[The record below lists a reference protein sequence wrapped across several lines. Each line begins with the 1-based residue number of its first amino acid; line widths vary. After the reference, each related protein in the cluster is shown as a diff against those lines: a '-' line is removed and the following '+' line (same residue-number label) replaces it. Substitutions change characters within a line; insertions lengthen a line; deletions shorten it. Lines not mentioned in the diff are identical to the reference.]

1 MFLTAACRNDG
12 KLKGSMHS
20 DIYLQ
25 SNSNRVRNI
34 LIVDDNPVNL
44 RILADYLEAHQ
55 YGVLVARDG
64 QSGLDKAEFAL
75 PDLILLDVMMPEID
89 GFETC
94 RLLKL
99 NKKTANIPVIFM
111 TALSETEN
119 KLEGFN
125 AGAVDYV
132 TKPLQQKEVLARIR
146 THLRLRE
153 LTEELEE
160 LVAARTAELETAYR
174 ALSKM
179 DKTKGDFISIMS
191 HELRTPLAVID
202 GYTQLLQDS
211 MTIKEDDELTML
223 VDNILKGTTR
233 MLRTMNDIFDVTR
246 IENDVLN
253 VFKEKVDVAAI
264 FNEIIE
270 KLEPALAGRQI
281 YLERRALDDLPPLR
295 ADKSLITKVFYHLV
309 VNAVKYTPDGGRV
322 LIEGQVCTTNDDQEL
337 KITVS
342 DNGIGIDPSQ
352 LNLIFEKFYQTGKV
366 NLHSSGTTTFKGGGP
381 GLGLAIAKG
390 IVDAHNGRIWA
401 ESEGV
406 DEKQCLGSRFYVSLP
421 MT

>member
-1 MFLTAACRNDG
+1 
-12 KLKGSMHS
+12 MHS

-25 SNSNRVRNI
+25 STSRRVQNI

-99 NKKTANIPVIFM
+99 NERTANIPVIFM

-153 LTEELEE
+153 LTEKLEE
-160 LVAARTAELETAYR
+160 LVTERTAELETAYQ

-211 MTIKEDDELTML
+211 SAIQEDDELTML

-246 IENDVLN
+246 IDNGVLN
-253 VFKEKVDVAAI
+253 VFKEKVDLTAV
-264 FNEIIE
+264 FDEIIK
-270 KLEPALAGRQI
+270 KLQPALGGRHI
-281 YLERRALDDLPPLR
+281 AIERRGLDDLPPLSV
-295 ADKSLITKVFYHLV
+295 DKSLIIKVFYHLI
-309 VNAVKYTPDGGRV
+309 VNAIKYTPDGGRV
-322 LIEGQVCTTNDDQEL
+322 LIEGQVCSSDENDEI
-337 KITVS
+337 KISVS

-352 LNLIFEKFYQTGKV
+352 LTLIFEKFYQTGKV

-406 DEKQCLGSRFYVSLP
+406 DEENCLGSQFYVSLP
-421 MT
+421 L

>member
-1 MFLTAACRNDG
+1 MYND
-12 KLKGSMHS
+12 L
-20 DIYLQ
+20 YLQ
-25 SNSNRVRNI
+25 PNSKRVQNI

-94 RLLKL
+94 RLLKE
-99 NKKTANIPVIFM
+99 NEKTCHIPVIFM

-119 KLEGFN
+119 KLEGFG

-160 LVAARTAELETAYR
+160 VVSERTAELESAYQT
-174 ALSKM
+174 LSKL

-211 MTIKEDDELTML
+211 DAIQEDEQLSML

-246 IENDVLN
+246 IDNGVLSLFREDVVLTA
-253 VFKEKVDVAAI
+253 VFD
-264 FNEIIE
+264 EIVK
-270 KLEPALAGRQI
+270 KLQPALRGRHI
-281 YLERRALDDLPPLR
+281 FIERKGLDEMPTIK
-295 ADKSLITKVFYHLV
+295 ADQSMMVKLFYHLI
-309 VNAVKYTPDGGRV
+309 VNAIKYTPDGGRV
-322 LIEGQVCTTNDDQEL
+322 LIEARICSSDVGEEA
-337 KITVS
+337 KIIIS
-342 DNGIGIDPSQ
+342 DNGIGIDLSQ
-352 LNLIFEKFYQTGKV
+352 LELIFEKFYQTGKV

-390 IVDAHNGRIWA
+390 IIDAHNGRIWA
-401 ESEGV
+401 ESAGV
-406 DEKQCLGSRFYVSLP
+406 DEEACLGSQFYVCFPLE
-421 MT
+421 